1 MAEMTSTG
9 IGLGDAMI
17 LGRQGWNNDNQYAYM
32 WNNPF
37 FYLIFMGLFGGGF
50 GWNNRAGADY
60 VSQAN
65 LAQGLDN
72 QDKNNT
78 LRGIQ
83 SSICSGISDSTY
95 ALNNGIKDSS
105 YAIRDSMGAGF
116 AGLHNDVDKV
126 NYTMMENRFTNQAGI
141 ADIKNAIQSLGF
153 VNEQNTCKITTAL
166 HAEGEMT
173 RAMIAQQTVEA
184 LKGEL
189 AKTSQ
194 ALQDA
199 KFANSQM
206 LQNQY
211 LVDKLGNNC
220 GCGC

>member
-17 LGRQGWNNDNQYAYM
+17 LGRQGWNNDNYGYM

-50 GWNNRAGADY
+50 GWNRQGADY
-60 VSQAN
+60 VNQAQ

-72 QDKNNT
+72 QDKNSQ
-78 LRGIQ
+78 LRGI
-83 SSICSGISDSTY
+83 SYGLADLGY
-95 ALNNGIKDSS
+95 ALNNAVKDTG

-116 AGLHNDVDKV
+116 SGIHNDVDKV
-126 NYTMMENRFTNQAGI
+126 NYTMMENRFANQAGI
-141 ADIKNAIQSLGF
+141 ADIKNAIQGLGY
-153 VNEQNTCKITTAL
+153 VNEQNTCRITTAL
-166 HAEGEMT
+166 HAEGEAT

-206 LQNQY
+206 AQNQY
-211 LVDKLGNNC
+211 LVDKLG
-220 GCGC
+220 GCGCNCNCNC

>member
-37 FYLIFMGLFGGGF
+37 FYLIFMGLFGGGY

-60 VSQAN
+60 VNQAQ

-72 QDKNNT
+72 QDKNSQ
-78 LRGIQ
+78 LRGITY
-83 SSICSGISDSTY
+83 GLADLGY
-95 ALNNGIKDSS
+95 ALNNSVKDSG

-116 AGLHNDVDKV
+116 AGVHNDVDRV
-126 NYTMMENRFTNQAGI
+126 NYTLMENRFAGQAGI
-141 ADIKNAIQSLGF
+141 AEVKNAIQNLGF
-153 VNEQNTCKITTAL
+153 VNEQNTCRITTAL
-166 HAEGEMT
+166 HAEGEAT

-220 GCGC
+220 GCGCGC

>member
-17 LGRQGWNNDNQYAYM
+17 LGRQGWNNDNYGYM

-50 GWNNRAGADY
+50 WGNRQGADY
-60 VSQAN
+60 VTQAQ
-65 LAQGLDN
+65 LSQGLDN
-72 QDKNNT
+72 QDKNSQ
-78 LRGIQ
+78 LRGITY
-83 SSICSGISDSTY
+83 GLSDLGY
-95 ALNNGIKDSS
+95 ALNNSIKDSG
-105 YAIRDSMGAGF
+105 YATRDSLGAGF
-116 AGLHNDVDKV
+116 AGIHNDIDKI
-126 NYTMMENRFTNQAGI
+126 NYTMMEGRFANQAGI
-141 ADIKNAIQSLGF
+141 AEVKNAIQNLGF

-166 HAEGEMT
+166 HAEGEAT

-206 LQNQY
+206 AQNQY
-211 LVDKLGNNC
+211 LIDKLGGC
-220 GCGC
+220 GCGCNC